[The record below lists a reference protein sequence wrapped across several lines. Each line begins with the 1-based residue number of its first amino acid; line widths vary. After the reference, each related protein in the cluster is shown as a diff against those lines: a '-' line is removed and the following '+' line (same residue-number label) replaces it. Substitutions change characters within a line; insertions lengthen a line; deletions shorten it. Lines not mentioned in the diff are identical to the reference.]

1 MLQNQNYIQLLKW
14 IWLWENSA
22 KIYLSLL
29 NNWISAISD
38 LTNYTWLHRVQ
49 IYRLI
54 PILIESWFVFEI
66 LKWKRKFYKPANP
79 EKINLEYVKIFENNK
94 PVIES
99 LKENFNR
106 IEKKTN
112 ITLNTWLKWI
122 QNTYNDVVESLE
134 KWETFYRITSELD
147 TEKTNNYYIPKD
159 YKTKRDKKE
168 IQRYIIMTDK
178 TASYKKP
185 KLEREIKIIDGKKE
199 DFTDNIIFTIYA
211 DKISFVDFNTE
222 TSIIIESQEIAEFQ
236 KKIFKLLFKKL

>member
-14 IWLWENSA
+14 IWLSENSA

-29 NNWISAISD
+29 NNWICAISD

-54 PILIESWFVFEI
+54 PILIENWFIFETI
-66 LKWKRKFYKPANP
+66 KWKRKFYKPANP
-79 EKINLEYVKIFENNK
+79 EKINLEYTKIFENNK

-99 LKENFNR
+99 LKENFNK

-122 QNTYNDVVESLE
+122 QNTYNDVVESLK

-147 TEKTNNYYIPKD
+147 SEKTNNYYIPKD

-185 KLEREIKIIDGKKE
+185 KLEREIKIIDGQKE

-211 DKISFVDFNTE
+211 NKISFIDFNTE
-222 TSIIIESQEIAEFQ
+222 TSIIIESKEIAEFQ